1 MNSSNF
7 PALTT
12 FAKNY
17 NYRAA
22 WVAQGFSAAF
32 GPGPDPGGL
41 GLSPTPGSLRHEKMF
56 NSQVFKD
63 ELVKI
68 NIEIFIKLAKKK
80 MSLKFQCSNLEC

>member
-1 MNSSNF
+1 MFGGNNHLSLKVT
-7 PALTT
+7 A
-12 FAKNY
+12 
-17 NYRAA
+17 RAA

-80 MSLKFQCSNLEC
+80 NVFEVSMLKFGVLK